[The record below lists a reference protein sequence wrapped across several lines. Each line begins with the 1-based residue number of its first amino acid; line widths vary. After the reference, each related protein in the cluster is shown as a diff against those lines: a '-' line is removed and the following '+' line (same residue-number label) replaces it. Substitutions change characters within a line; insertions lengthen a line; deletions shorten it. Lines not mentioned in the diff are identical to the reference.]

1 MATVGCK
8 LPHGLIAEH
17 KGVTVT
23 LNGLNSSRIIGGF
36 GLTEVD
42 DAFAKGWFEAEK
54 NTAIVKNGVVFL
66 VDSEAKA
73 KGAAAE
79 LDKQKSG
86 FEALDQSKPVAGV
99 VKAEE

>member
-42 DAFAKGWFEAEK
+42 DAFAKAWFEAEK
-54 NTAIVKNGVVFL
+54 NSAIVKNGVVFL

-79 LDKQKSG
+79 RDKQKSG

-99 VKAEE
+99 VKVEE

>member
-8 LPHGLIAEH
+8 LPHGLVAEH

-23 LNGLNSSRIIGGF
+23 LNGLNSSRILGGF
-36 GLTEVD
+36 GLTDVD
-42 DAFAKGWFEAEK
+42 DAFAKAWFEAEK

-66 VDSEAKA
+66 VENEAKA

-79 LDKQKSG
+79 RSKERTGLEPLD
-86 FEALDQSKPVAGV
+86 ADKPVPGV
-99 VKAEE
+99 KKVED

>member
-1 MATVGCK
+1 MATIGCK

-17 KGVTVT
+17 KGRTVT
-23 LNGLNSSRIIGGF
+23 LAGANSSRLVGGF

-42 DAFAKGWFEAEK
+42 DAFAKAWFEAEK
-54 NTAIVKNGVVFL
+54 NTAIVKNGAVFL

-79 LDKQKSG
+79 AAAQKTGLEPLDASR
-86 FEALDQSKPVAGV
+86 PVAGV
-99 VKAEE
+99 TAVEA